1 MNTRILAPLFYAS
14 LLVSTC
20 ALAADGKVTILSP
33 ANDAMVSTD
42 AKVELSYEATP
53 GSDGDHLHL
62 YLDGKRID
70 VIHPM
75 KGTAEVG
82 MLKPGKHH
90 ICMTVNAK
98 GHAPVSPETCI
109 DVTAK

>member
-1 MNTRILAPLFYAS
+1 MNARMFATFVFATLLTPVCAS
-14 LLVSTC
+14 
-20 ALAADGKVTILSP
+20 AADGKVTISSP
-33 ANDAMVSTD
+33 ANDALVSKD
-42 AKVELSYEATP
+42 ADVKLNYEATP

-82 MLKPGKHH
+82 MLKPGRHH
-90 ICMTVNAK
+90 ICMTVNTK
-98 GHAPVSPETCI
+98 GHVPASPEACI